1 MVLERWRLGWG
12 IRPWRP
18 FTEELERRLEE
29 LLGRPF
35 FPTAWR
41 RLSGSDGFYCP
52 ASQSLGQEGK
62 NECQRGEDLFHPPMS
77 LVSED

>member
-29 LLGRPF
+29 LLG
-35 FPTAWR
+35 
-41 RLSGSDGFYCP
+41 
-52 ASQSLGQEGK
+52 
-62 NECQRGEDLFHPPMS
+62 
-77 LVSED
+77 

>member
-12 IRPWRP
+12 IRLWRP
-18 FTEELERRLEE
+18 FAEELERRFEE

-41 RLSGSDGFYCP
+41 RLPGSDDFYCP
-52 ASQSLGQEGK
+52 AS
-62 NECQRGEDLFHPPMS
+62 
-77 LVSED
+77 